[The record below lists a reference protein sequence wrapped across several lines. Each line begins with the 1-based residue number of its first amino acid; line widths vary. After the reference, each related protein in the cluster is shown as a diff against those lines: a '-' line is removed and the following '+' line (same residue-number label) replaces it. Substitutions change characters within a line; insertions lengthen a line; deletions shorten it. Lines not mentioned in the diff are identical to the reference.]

1 MVDFSLFARRSVR
14 GALAASVAAMALH
27 GAASAQDGRRID
39 FNIEVQPLATALLD
53 YARHAGPGYQLK
65 GMVNLPLVEDKLA
78 VRAVATYRDQPG
90 YIDNVGVGV
99 RGSNSME
106 TLSGGL

>member
-65 GMVNLPLVEDKLA
+65 GIIQA
-78 VRAVATYRDQPG
+78 FRH
-90 YIDNVGVGV
+90 
-99 RGSNSME
+99 
-106 TLSGGL
+106 LSRSLEKVPISH

>member
-1 MVDFSLFARRSVR
+1 
-14 GALAASVAAMALH
+14 
-27 GAASAQDGRRID
+27 
-39 FNIEVQPLATALLD
+39 
-53 YARHAGPGYQLK
+53 
-65 GMVNLPLVEDKLA
+65 MVNLPLVEDKLA